1 MARLPFDFDRVNGRI
16 RIYNLRDWRDTP
28 RVSVPREM
36 EPLVDEIAC
45 MAANE
50 VSDSAEANL
59 FRTFHY
65 NMMSDNGFRNK
76 DFEKLV
82 QFCCDFVDLRYR
94 IRETRQLDDELRK
107 SVSTAVTMHCSKQAE
122 DYPELL
128 DEGFR
133 LSNQNVAR
141 SVQANI
147 EQFFKVVDSIER
159 LNEEDQRDMRGYDNR
174 RDDRRD
180 DRRYDDRRDDRR
192 DDYRRDRGYGSGYRD
207 RDDRDRGYRGRYDR
221 EERVTSGR
229 EVQNRDYG
237 DEYRTGER
245 QIPRRVEDM
254 FVPVQENNGRQQQS
268 QGLPRSYDIIR
279 RPDMDADFSEA
290 RQQEVSAREMG
301 YTATPSPVTPTAPC
315 PPPPGDNN
323 SQNDFRGNVYHGAFG
338 DYPFLQFT
346 KDNEMDAIQ
355 HSAVYPAG
363 SDAPAVN
370 MLEEAKRVLTLEDAI
385 THPVVTREQIEGS
398 TEEVIDINIFPS
410 IGSMVQ
416 QVSETAVAAIIKN
429 SGENTDGVRKIIHTF
444 GIVDNSVIGF
454 RSLADFQAVFRTRT
468 TIMDLI
474 AAMEHTVNT
483 VNSHAPST
491 AAYGTDMRAVV
502 SRFDRILTREVNV
515 FCREVL
521 KISNGNAIKSVV
533 GDLKDL
539 INQVHEKVGVRE
551 CDALLA
557 FLSQLN
563 GSIQESMASD
573 LGVEKKIIAM
583 NEIDTTTFGVAMMPM
598 SYLVTHLPFTLAELG
613 IVSDGTTAIGGGE
626 VSSFLR
632 AALDVTN
639 ITSEDLVNYQHLMM
653 TRDME
658 VFRVM
663 NYPTDSGAKLLVPM
677 DVI

>member
-36 EPLVDEIAC
+36 EPLLGEIAC

-65 NMMSDNGFRNK
+65 NMMSENGFRNQ

-82 QFCCDFVDLRYR
+82 QFCCDFIDLRYR
-94 IRETRQLDDELRK
+94 IREIRHLDDDLRK

-159 LNEEDQRDMRGYDNR
+159 LNNEDQRDMRGYENNNRDGRRYDHR

-180 DRRYDDRRDDRR
+180 DD
-192 DDYRRDRGYGSGYRD
+192 RRDRGYGSGYRD
-207 RDDRDRGYRGRYDR
+207 RDDRSGGYRGRY
-221 EERVTSGR
+221 ERQEPVVSGR
-229 EVQNRDYG
+229 EVQGRDYG
-237 DEYRTGER
+237 DEFRSGER
-245 QIPRRVEDM
+245 QLPRRVEDM
-254 FVPVQENNGRQQQS
+254 FVPVQPNNSRAQES
-268 QGLPRSYDIIR
+268 QGLPRSHDIIR
-279 RPDMDADFSEA
+279 RPDMDADFSVA

-301 YTATPSPVTPTAPC
+301 YTSAPSPITPTAPC
-315 PPPPGDNN
+315 PPPPAV
-323 SQNDFRGNVYHGAFG
+323 NDLQSDSRENVYHGVFG

-346 KDNEMDAIQ
+346 KDTEMDSLQ

-363 SDAPAVN
+363 SDAPSVDMSAEV
-370 MLEEAKRVLTLEDAI
+370 KRVMTLEDAI

-398 TEEVIDINIFPS
+398 TEEVFEINVFPS

-454 RSLADFQAVFRTRT
+454 RNLSDFQSVFRTRT
-468 TIMDLI
+468 TIMDLLG
-474 AAMEHTVNT
+474 AMEHTVNT

-491 AAYGTDMRAVV
+491 AAYGTDLRAVV
-502 SRFDRILTREVNV
+502 ARYDRILTREINT

-521 KISNGNAIKSVV
+521 RISNGNAIKSAIS
-533 GDLKDL
+533 DLRDL
-539 INQVHEKVGVRE
+539 INQVNEKIGQRE

-557 FLSQLN
+557 YLSQLN
-563 GSIQESMASD
+563 GSIQESTASD

-583 NEIDTTTFGVAMMPM
+583 NEIDTNTFGVALMPM
-598 SYLVTHLPFTLAELG
+598 SYMVTHLPFTLAELG
-613 IVSDGTTAIGGGE
+613 IVSDGTAAIGGGE

-632 AALDVTN
+632 AALDASK
-639 ITSEDLVNYQHLMM
+639 ISSKELVNYQHLMM

-663 NYPTDSGAKLLVPM
+663 NYPADSDAKLLVPM
-677 DVI
+677 DII